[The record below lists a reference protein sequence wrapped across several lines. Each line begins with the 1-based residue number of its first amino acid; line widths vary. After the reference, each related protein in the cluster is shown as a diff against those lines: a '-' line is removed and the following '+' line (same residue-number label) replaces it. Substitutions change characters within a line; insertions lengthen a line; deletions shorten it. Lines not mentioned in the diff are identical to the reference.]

1 VSVDKQI
8 GNRLV
13 RIKIRRRKMP
23 KKKMRVVALGGCGGM
38 GRFAVRTALTYEF
51 VDEIIIAD
59 LDGERARAF
68 AQECGQKVS
77 HKQIDVEDS
86 SALKSLLS
94 DADIVLTTVGP
105 YYKFGVPILRSAIEV
120 GCHYI
125 DINDDWEPTLEM
137 LDLDVEARKAEIT
150 AIVGLGASP
159 GQSNMLA
166 AKAMSLLDSVDELIT
181 GWGTGGEGGER
192 RSDNN
197 RAGQGGSYGAAI
209 EHWLHQLTGTIRL
222 FRSGEFVDVA
232 PMEEVKIDYPG
243 IGLGTVYTVGHPE
256 PVTFPR
262 SRPELKNSC
271 NVMVVSPRLIEIL
284 RDLAA
289 DVDAGRMTIPEAA
302 EMLMNPPEGRERQ
315 QEPTDT
321 GQSSGPRLPGL
332 FAYARGLKDGK
343 QTAVGVTVS
352 AGVGG
357 GMGGATGVP
366 MAIGLKMFATGQ
378 ITRQGV
384 FTPEE
389 LIDPDDFFNE
399 LGPLCSTPRANVKEM
414 LIITTS

>member
-1 VSVDKQI
+1 
-8 GNRLV
+8 
-13 RIKIRRRKMP
+13 MP

-38 GRFAVRTALTYEF
+38 GRFAVRTALTYDF

-59 LDGERARAF
+59 LDGERARGF

-77 HKQIDVEDS
+77 HKEIDVEDS
-86 SALKSLLS
+86 SALASLLS

-105 YYKFGVPILRSAIEV
+105 YYKFGVPILRTAIEV
-120 GCHYI
+120 GCNYI

-137 LDLDVEARKAEIT
+137 LDLDEEARKAEIT

-166 AKAMSLLDSVDELIT
+166 AKAMSLLHSVDELIT
-181 GWGTGGEGGER
+181 GWGTGGGGER
-192 RSDNN
+192 RRSDSS

-222 FRSGEFVDVA
+222 FRNGEFVDVA
-232 PMEEVKIDYPG
+232 PMEEVRIDYPG

-262 SRPELKNSC
+262 GRSELKNSC

-284 RDLAA
+284 RGLAA
-289 DVDAGRMTIPEAA
+289 EVDTGRMTIPEAV

-315 QEPTDT
+315 QEPADT
-321 GQSSGPRLPGL
+321 RPSSGPRLPGL
-332 FAYARGLKDGK
+332 FAYARGLKGGK

-384 FTPEE
+384 FAPEA

-399 LGPLCSTPRANVKEM
+399 LGPLCSTPRANAKEM

>member
-1 VSVDKQI
+1 MSKE
-8 GNRLV
+8 
-13 RIKIRRRKMP
+13 
-23 KKKMRVVALGGCGGM
+23 KMRVVALGGCGGM
-38 GRFAVRTALTYEF
+38 GRFAVRTALTYDF

-77 HKQIDVEDS
+77 HNEIDVEDS
-86 SALKSLLS
+86 SALTSLLS
-94 DADIVLTTVGP
+94 DADMVLTTVGP
-105 YYKFGVPILRSAIEV
+105 YYKFGVPILRAAIEV
-120 GCHYI
+120 GCNYI

-137 LDLDVEARKAEIT
+137 LDLDEEARKAEIT

-181 GWGTGGEGGER
+181 GWGTGGDGDEGRGGD
-192 RSDNN
+192 SSS
-197 RAGQGGSYGAAI
+197 AGQGGSYGAAI
-209 EHWLHQLTGTIRL
+209 EHWLHQLSGTIRL
-222 FRSGEFVDVA
+222 FRNGEFVEVA

-243 IGLGTVYTVGHPE
+243 IGFGTVYTVGHPE

-262 SRPELKNSC
+262 SRSELKNSC

-284 RDLAA
+284 RGLAA

-302 EMLMNPPEGRERQ
+302 EMLMNPPEGRERR
-315 QEPTDT
+315 QEPADT

-378 ITRQGV
+378 ITRHGV
-384 FTPEE
+384 FAPEE

-399 LGPLCSTPRANVKEM
+399 LGPLCLTPRANSKEM